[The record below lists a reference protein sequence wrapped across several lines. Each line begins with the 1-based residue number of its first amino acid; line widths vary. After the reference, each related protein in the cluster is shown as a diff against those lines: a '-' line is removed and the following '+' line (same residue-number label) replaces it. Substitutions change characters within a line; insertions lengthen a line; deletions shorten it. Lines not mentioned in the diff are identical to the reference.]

1 MADRSSFILYLK
13 NRKQWGLLSNE
24 QKGIL
29 LEAIFDYVETG
40 AQIDTDN
47 GLLLMAFSF
56 ITGQIDIDA
65 EKYDDACKKRAEA
78 ARKRWEKQAGNANDA
93 NACFASHEMQ
103 TDANDAYNDN
113 ECDNDYDNDCDN
125 DCKKE
130 NNKEKSA
137 DKPQKHA
144 NEISEVVQHLN
155 AKAGTNYRP
164 SSTSTQRHLNARFA
178 EGYTVAD
185 CKSVIDKKCAE
196 WKGTEFEKFL
206 RPETL
211 FGSKFES
218 YLNAQA
224 HSRGRPQQPAHSSIN
239 MEDVEK
245 LFNQCGIKAQL

>member
-1 MADRSSFILYLK
+1 MAENKSIMLYLDTFS
-13 NRKQWGLLSNE
+13 QWKMLSDS
-24 QKGIL
+24 QAGIL
-29 LEAIFDYVETG
+29 IKALLAYAADGEQPETNDG
-40 AQIDTDN
+40 MV
-47 GLLLMAFSF
+47 LMAFSF
-56 ITGQIDIDA
+56 IRQQIDRDA
-65 EKYDDACKKRAEA
+65 EKYEKRCDKNRQIALERE
-78 ARKRWEKQAGNANDA
+78 ARKRNSTNV
-93 NACFASHEMQ
+93 HERAEDSTKS
-103 TDANDAYNDN
+103 TDTNTDTNTDT
-113 ECDNDYDNDCDN
+113 DT
-125 DCKKE
+125 KK
-130 NNKEKSA
+130 KSA
-137 DKPQKHA
+137 DKPQTHA
-144 NEISEVVQHLN
+144 NEINEVVQHLN

-164 SSTSTQRHLNARFA
+164 SSASTQRHLNARFA
-178 EGYTVAD
+178 EGFTVAD